1 MNFLRALLIA
11 LCCFA
16 TSCSSQAETSFEKI
30 VTRVDKYF
38 SGQPCLLTSAEITK
52 DGQQV
57 YAYYALKII
66 GYNLSYDVKNT
77 YSTASPYSGSINLSC
92 NVVDNTRS
100 GDLSLD
106 ISALKVT
113 SEIAPVEPSGF
124 STTSMALA
132 NKDFS
137 SHPKSVTFIVR
148 YSYEGGKWAHI
159 GMVAGGMEE
168 SVILDLETFPQN
180 KSFREA
186 VGMEN

>member
-1 MNFLRALLIA
+1 M
-11 LCCFA
+11 
-16 TSCSSQAETSFEKI
+16 
-30 VTRVDKYF
+30 TRVDKYL

-92 NVVDNTRS
+92 KVVDNTGS
-100 GDLSLD
+100 GDLALD

-113 SEIAPVEPSGF
+113 SGSTPVEPSGF

-137 SHPKSVTFIVR
+137 SDPKSVTFIIR
-148 YSYEGGKWAHI
+148 YSYEGGKWTHT
-159 GMVAGGMEE
+159 GMVAGGMQE

-180 KSFREA
+180 KSFRDA
-186 VGMEN
+186 VGIKD

>member
-1 MNFLRALLIA
+1 M
-11 LCCFA
+11 
-16 TSCSSQAETSFEKI
+16 
-30 VTRVDKYF
+30 

-52 DGQQV
+52 EGQQV

-66 GYNLSYDVKNT
+66 AYNLSYDVKNT

-100 GDLSLD
+100 GDLALD

-113 SEIAPVEPSGF
+113 SEIASVEPSGF

-137 SHPKSVTFIVR
+137 SHPKSVTFIIR
-148 YSYEGGKWAHI
+148 YSYKGGKWTHT

-186 VGMEN
+186 VGMQG